1 MSTQGNIVTTR
12 AGSLARLRI
21 EIGGAV
27 QGVGFRPFVYRVATR
42 LGVSGWVRNGTAGI
56 VCEAEADGEVLESFL
71 DVIRTDVPPLAD
83 IQSIACEPIELT
95 GDVSFVIHTSQVD
108 GPVQVL
114 ALPDIATC
122 ADCCD
127 DVFDPVG
134 RRHLYPFTNCT
145 NCGPRYSIMARL
157 PYDRANTSMDG
168 FPMCTACRAEY
179 VNPLDRRFHAQPN
192 CCPECGPQLALW
204 DQEGR
209 TLASRHEA
217 LREAVTAIRDGKIVA
232 VKGLG
237 GFHLFVDARNSD
249 AVRTLRQR
257 KRRPHKPFAIMCPDI
272 SAAGAHIYLSAQE
285 AGLLKSPQSPIVLLA
300 RCQSSRSLAQ
310 GTFVCEEVAPGS
322 PNLGVL
328 LPCTPLHHILM
339 RELGFPVVATSGN
352 LSNEPLAY
360 DNHDALKKLESIADV
375 FLVHDR
381 PILAP
386 VDDSVVRVMGGAP
399 MVLRRA
405 RGYSPYPFSLSGDRG
420 QREPVILGVGAH
432 LANTVCLLKG
442 KRAFAGPHIGDLETS
457 DALDTFE
464 STITCLCDLNEA
476 APDVVACDLHIDY
489 RSSHYAQQT
498 GLPII
503 PVQHHVAHI
512 SACMAEH
519 GLEEPVLGIAWD
531 GAGLGD
537 DGMLWG
543 GEFLHVEPGQYRR
556 VAHLRQFQLPGGE
569 VAMREPRRAALG
581 ILWELNGDLA
591 SDQASL
597 APVADLTEEQ
607 RRVFATMLSRRVN
620 APTCSSA
627 GRLFDAV
634 AAFVGLRLQAG
645 YQGQAAAELEWAIE
659 GVVTDQVYA
668 FVGPTKT
675 HPSTD
680 APLVLDWGPMME
692 ELLADHADAMPV
704 PMIAAKFHNTLVE
717 MIVSVVE
724 WQGLSKVVF
733 GGGCFQNKYLTER
746 IMKRMAEM
754 DIDFFFPRTVPPN
767 DGGISFGQAV
777 WARHIMKRGA
787 LNVSSHSR

>member
-1 MSTQGNIVTTR
+1 MIAQ
-12 AGSLARLRI
+12 AGRSARLRI

-27 QGVGFRPFVYRVATR
+27 QGVGFRPFVYRVAYK
-42 LGVSGWVRNGTAGI
+42 LGVSGWVRNGAAGI
-56 VCEAEADGEVLESFL
+56 VCEAEADGDVLEDFL
-71 DVIRTDVPPLAD
+71 DVIRANAPPLAE
-83 IQSIACEPIELT
+83 IHNIAYKPIEPT
-95 GDVSFVIHTSQVD
+95 GAVSFDIRTSRVD

-127 DVFDPVG
+127 DIFDPVG
-134 RRHLYPFTNCT
+134 RRYLYPFANCT
-145 NCGPRYSIMARL
+145 NCGPRYSIIARL

-168 FPMCTACRAEY
+168 FSMCTACRAEY
-179 VNPLDRRFHAQPN
+179 ANPLDRRFHAQPN

-204 DQEGR
+204 DRKGR
-209 TLASRHEA
+209 TLAICREA
-217 LREAVTAIRDGKIVA
+217 LKEAATAISDGKIVA

-237 GFHLFVDARNSD
+237 GFHLFADARNSD
-249 AVRTLRQR
+249 AVRRLRQR
-257 KRRPHKPFAIMCPDI
+257 KCRPHKPFAIMCPDI
-272 SAAGAHIYLSAQE
+272 AAAGAHIRLSAHE
-285 AGLLKSPQSPIVLLA
+285 ADLLKSPQSPIVLLS
-300 RCQSSRSLAQ
+300 RCQSLRSLAQ
-310 GTFVCEEVAPGS
+310 DASVCEEVAPGS
-322 PNLGVL
+322 LDLGVL
-328 LPCTPLHHILM
+328 LPNTPLHHILM

-360 DNHDALKKLESIADV
+360 DNHDALKKLGNIADV

-405 RGYSPYPFSLSGDRG
+405 RGYSPYPLSLSDGEES
-420 QREPVILGVGAH
+420 QEPVILGVGAH
-432 LANTVCLLKG
+432 LANTACILKG
-442 KRAFAGPHIGDLETS
+442 KRAFVGPHIGDLETS

-464 STITCLCDLNEA
+464 STITRLCDLNEA

-489 RSSHYAQQT
+489 RSSQYAQQA

-503 PVQHHVAHI
+503 PVQHHVAHL

-519 GLEEPVLGIAWD
+519 GLEGPVLGIAWD

-537 DGMLWG
+537 DGTLWG
-543 GEFLHVEPGQYRR
+543 GEFLHMEPGQYRR

-569 VAMREPRRAALG
+569 VAMREPRRAAFG
-581 ILWELNGDLA
+581 VLWELNGDLV
-591 SDQASL
+591 SDQTSL
-597 APVADLTEEQ
+597 SPVADLTEEQ
-607 RRVFATMLSRRVN
+607 RRVFSTMLSNNVN
-620 APTCSSA
+620 APICSSA

-634 AAFVGLRLQAG
+634 AAFVGLRLLAG
-645 YQGQAAAELEWAIE
+645 YQGQAAAELEWAID
-659 GVVTDQVYA
+659 GIKTDQVYA
-668 FVGPTKT
+668 FSGQTNT
-675 HPSTD
+675 HPSTGV
-680 APLVLDWGPMME
+680 PLVLDWGPMIK

-724 WQGLSKVVF
+724 CQGLNKVVF

-746 IMKRMAEM
+746 IMKRMREI
-754 DIDFFFPRTVPPN
+754 DVDFFFPQSVPPN
-767 DGGISFGQAV
+767 DGGISFGQVV
-777 WARHIMKRGA
+777 WARHVLKRRMP
-787 LNVSSHSR
+787 NVSSHSR